1 MMFWG
6 KHDLTCIGEESIHNV
21 KCKDV
26 PTLSSSKGIICGRH
40 KKGNAPLCPV
50 GFVNFTGWGK
60 ACFSLGGASIH
71 ALPALLEIDQWLWV
85 SGVIWI
91 WDQSEDRVISFSA
104 GEFWQKC
111 FKAGRS
117 CEGWGQMPKLIS
129 KGGLSFHFSKAH
141 FNWRKYFLDAIASPS
156 SYPCQWVIFSDFGG
170 SYHIYRAWELVQ
182 KMQWSKDLFFW
193 GQEKHRRP
201 HKQGDGISAALS
213 RESALFKR
221 FQALSKKT
229 DGSKKKQSNL
239 SQWFFEQITIPVDKV
254 AKICWIGNL
263 GNLKIHLWC

>member
-1 MMFWG
+1 MSCGFCQFHG
-6 KHDLTCIGEESIHNV
+6 VGQGLLFAGRGEHPCFAGTFGDRSM
-21 KCKDV
+21 
-26 PTLSSSKGIICGRH
+26 TLSVWSNLNLRSKWGSSNLFFCRRILTEVFQGWEKLWR
-40 KKGNAPLCPV
+40 V
-50 GFVNFTGWGK
+50 GTD
-60 ACFSLGGASIH
+60 A
-71 ALPALLEIDQWLWV
+71 
-85 SGVIWI
+85 
-91 WDQSEDRVISFSA
+91 
-104 GEFWQKC
+104 
-111 FKAGRS
+111 
-117 CEGWGQMPKLIS
+117 KLIS
-129 KGGLSFHFSKAH
+129 KGGFSFHFSKAH

-156 SYPCQWVIFSDFGG
+156 IYPCQWVIFSDFGG

-193 GQEKHRRP
+193 GQEKHRWP

>member
-1 MMFWG
+1 MFWG

-71 ALPALLEIDQWLWV
+71 ALQALLEIDQWLWV

-91 WDQSEDRVISFSA
+91 WDQSKDRVISFSA

-129 KGGLSFHFSKAH
+129 NSHFISQK
-141 FNWRKYFLDAIASPS
+141 RISTEESIFLDAIASPS

-193 GQEKHRRP
+193 GQEKHRWP

-254 AKICWIGNL
+254 GSVILAISKFISGVS
-263 GNLKIHLWC
+263 K